1 MTEEGGSQPMPLLP
15 LEPFLYPDDVL
26 REPPPAEE
34 DGGQW
39 WVLHTRPRA
48 EKTLARRL
56 LEGRLSFF
64 LPLYQRKWQNNGR
77 AFQSWLPLFP
87 GYVFLHGCSQ
97 TRLKA
102 LQTNLLANVLPVV
115 DQPQLQADLVRVHAL
130 IVSGLPLL
138 PEERLEPG
146 TPVEIVRGPLAGLE
160 GKVLRQGKNLKFF
173 VEVKLLQRGV
183 SVEIDAAMIRPA
195 APVRPAPLAMAACG

>member
-1 MTEEGGSQPMPLLP
+1 GSKPMPLLP
-15 LEPFLYPDDVL
+15 LEPFMFPANVL
-26 REPPPAEE
+26 EEPQSIAEA
-34 DGGQW
+34 DGQW

-56 LEGRLSFF
+56 LDGRLPFF
-64 LPLYQRKWQNNGR
+64 LPLYQRKWQNHGR
-77 AFQSWLPLFP
+77 AFRSWLPLFP

-97 TRLKA
+97 VRLKA
-102 LQTNLLANVLPVV
+102 LQTNLLAQVLPVF
-115 DQPQLQADLVRVHAL
+115 DQEQLQADLLRVHAL

-146 TPVEIVRGPLAGLE
+146 APVEIVRGALAGLE